1 MGAPAV
7 SPAPRRAR
15 AATKPRRATP
25 RPAPR
30 PKARST
36 AKPKSR
42 AAGAAAKP
50 KPRSAAKSRTN
61 AAASRRKSA
70 SAAPRRTQPV
80 SRPRGAVA
88 NAGGVVMF
96 PVAAVSG
103 IADSGLIERMTRG
116 RLWIG
121 LLAVLL
127 GGIVALNVWGLGMS
141 AATSSTEARIDAL
154 QQDNGVLGA
163 RTAEMLST
171 EEIQKQAAALGLSI
185 PAPDAIHYLDSN
197 DSDAAKAAK
206 RLASGEIVVGD
217 PAVQGEGADD
227 ALPDPA
233 VTTTTTDP
241 ATAPTTT
248 TTDPTVTATTAD
260 PIIDPN
266 TGLPAVDPATGAP
279 ITAVDPVT
287 GAAIP

>member
-7 SPAPRRAR
+7 SSAPRRAR
-15 AATKPRRATP
+15 AATKPR
-25 RPAPR
+25 PAAR
-30 PKARST
+30 PKARP
-36 AKPKSR
+36 APKPK
-42 AAGAAAKP
+42 A
-50 KPRSAAKSRTN
+50 RSAATTKPKARSATKPRTSG
-61 AAASRRKSA
+61 ATTRRKSA
-70 SAAPRRTQPV
+70 SAAPRRARPV

-96 PVAAVSG
+96 PMTAVGG
-103 IADSGLIERMTRG
+103 IADSGLIERITRG

-127 GGIVALNVWGLGMS
+127 GGIVAINVWGLGMS
-141 AATSSTEARIDAL
+141 ATTSSTEARIDAL

-163 RTAEMLST
+163 RAAETLST
-171 EEIQKQAAALGLSI
+171 EEIQKQAAALGLAI
-185 PAPDAIHYLDSN
+185 PAPDAIHYLDAN

-206 RLASGEIVVGD
+206 RLAAGEIVVGD

-227 ALPDPA
+227 VLADPA
-233 VTTTTTDP
+233 ATTTTTDP
-241 ATAPTTT
+241 ATT
-248 TTDPTVTATTAD
+248 TTDPAAATTTTVTTD

-279 ITAVDPVT
+279 ITAIDPVT